1 MRLLSGWFVV
11 REKAQYF
18 GFAIHTYL
26 RPRENESS
34 CLPFYEKHP
43 NSPHTSSSKARLWF
57 PLVPSGVHCH
67 EGFPDLVE
75 LVSGKSFYPLS
86 ISWEALVFQELWL
99 TEIFESLFRIQPSQ
113 VS

>member
-34 CLPFYEKHP
+34 CLPFYEKRPH
-43 NSPHTSSSKARLWF
+43 SPHTSSSKAQLWF
-57 PLVPSGVHCH
+57 PLAF